1 MSEDLELLRAA
12 EGQRRLPTR
21 RNFLRGSGAVAAAG
35 VTTLAT
41 RGLLGGDAEGAT
53 RSAAQASATSTRG
66 TRHAV
71 HPLQQTAQN
80 AVIFGVPAVLQSRY
94 LTASDQ
100 AGIERNQFSVN
111 LTLSTPAS
119 HVAGP
124 NDDTLYGLTWLDLTD
139 GPQVIEVPATHGRYY
154 SIQLIDM
161 WSNAFAYIGLRATG
175 DQAGAYAITPPG
187 WSSRRLPAGVKQIK
201 SPTKRLLA
209 LVRTFVKDPADLDA
223 AQKIHTSYTT
233 GPLSRYPNGRI
244 KSTIVPDASALNVF
258 APIDLTGSDISLYDE
273 INSLIDEYPPLP
285 ADAIYAK
292 TLRPVGIDVRH
303 YSQPNATLAPIL
315 EAAIKPAIGQ
325 ILADLPTLQ
334 TQVDGWSVNLHV
346 ANITHDP
353 LRRAALTIY
362 GPGTH
367 VAKEALYFGIAQ
379 VDGLPLT
386 GAHDY
391 TLTFPKGQLP
401 PVGAFW
407 SLILYDATTFWLV
420 ANPINRYEVASHT
433 DGLVYGADGS
443 LTIAVQNGQPGSP
456 SVNWLPAPTGA
467 FRLILRTYIPKP
479 AILDGAWAPPPLK
492 QIG

>member
-1 MSEDLELLRAA
+1 MGEGLEPLQATDGPSGLA
-12 EGQRRLPTR
+12 TR
-21 RNFLRGSGAVAAAG
+21 RSFLRGSGAVAAAG

-41 RGLLGGDAEGAT
+41 GGLLSGVADGAT
-53 RSAAQASATSTRG
+53 HTTTQTASTSTADR
-66 TRHAV
+66 RHAV
-71 HPLQQTAQN
+71 LPLQQTAQN
-80 AVIFGVPAVLQSRY
+80 AVIFGAPAVLESRY
-94 LTASDQ
+94 FKLSEQ
-100 AGIERNQFSVN
+100 AGITLNRFSVN
-111 LTLSTPAS
+111 LTLSTPDT

-124 NDDTLYGLTWLDLTD
+124 NDDTLYGLTWLDLTE

-161 WSNAFAYIGLRATG
+161 WSNSFAYIGLRATG
-175 DQAGAYAITPPG
+175 DRAGAFAITPPG
-187 WSSRRLPAGVKQIK
+187 WSGKLPAGVKQIK
-201 SPTKRLLA
+201 ATTKRLLA
-209 LVRTFVKDPADLDA
+209 LVRTFVKDPKDLPA

-233 GPLSRYPNGRI
+233 GPLSSYPRGRI
-244 KSTIVPDASALNVF
+244 KSRIVPDAAALNVF
-258 APIDLTGSDISLYDE
+258 APIDLTGSDASLYKE
-273 INSLIDEYPPLP
+273 INSLINEYPPLP
-285 ADAIYAK
+285 ADAKHAK
-292 TLRPVGIDVRH
+292 TLRSVGVDVKH
-303 YSQPNATLAPIL
+303 YAQPSSTLTAVL
-315 EAAIKPAIGQ
+315 QAAIKPAIGQ

-346 ANITHDP
+346 AKVTHDP

-367 VAKEALYFGIAQ
+367 VAMEALYFGVGQ
-379 VDGLPLT
+379 LDGLPLT

-433 DGLVYGADGS
+433 DGLIYGADGA
-443 LTIAVQNGQPGSP
+443 LTIAVQPTQPSSP
-456 SVNWLPAPTGA
+456 AVNWLPAPAGA

-479 AILDGAWAPPPLK
+479 AILDGAWTPPPLT
-492 QIG
+492 QTA

>member
-1 MSEDLELLRAA
+1 MGEGLEALEATDGRS
-12 EGQRRLPTR
+12 GLPTR
-21 RNFLRGSGAVAAAG
+21 RNFLRGSGALAAAS

-41 RGLLGGDAEGAT
+41 GGLLGGVADGAT
-53 RSAAQASATSTRG
+53 PATAQTAPTSTADG
-66 TRHAV
+66 RHATLS
-71 HPLQQTAQN
+71 PQQTAQN

-94 LTASDQ
+94 LKASDS
-100 AGIERNQFSVN
+100 AGITRNQFSVN
-111 LTLSTPAS
+111 LTLSTPAT

-161 WSNAFAYIGLRATG
+161 WSNSFAYIGLRATG
-175 DQAGAYAITPPG
+175 DRAGAYAITPPG
-187 WSSRRLPAGVKQIK
+187 WSGKLPSRVKQIK

-209 LVRTFVKDPADLDA
+209 LVRTFVKDPKDLKA
-223 AQKIHTSYTT
+223 AQRIHTSYTT

-244 KSTIVPDASALNVF
+244 KSRIVPDAAALNVF
-258 APIDLTGSDISLYDE
+258 APIDLTGSNISLYEE
-273 INSLIDEYPPLP
+273 INSLIKEYPPLA
-285 ADAIYAK
+285 ADATYAK
-292 TLRPVGIDVRH
+292 TLRSVGVDIRH
-303 YSQPNATLAPIL
+303 YVKPSATLAAVL
-315 EAAIKPAIGQ
+315 QAAIKPAIGQ

-334 TQVDGWSVNLHV
+334 TQTDGWSVNLHV

-379 VDGLPLT
+379 HDGLPLT

-391 TLTFPKGQLP
+391 TLTFAKGQQP

-420 ANPINRYEVASHT
+420 ANPINRYEIASHT
-433 DGLVYGADGS
+433 DGLVYAADGS
-443 LTIAVQNGQPGSP
+443 LTIAVQQGQPS
-456 SVNWLPAPTGA
+456 SSAVNWLPAPAGA

-479 AILDGAWAPPPLK
+479 AIFDGAWTPPPLTETA
-492 QIG
+492 

>member
-1 MSEDLELLRAA
+1 MSESVEPLQSADGPRGLA
-12 EGQRRLPTR
+12 TR
-21 RNFLRGSGAVAAAG
+21 RNFLRGSGAVAVAG
-35 VTTLAT
+35 VSTLAT
-41 RGLLGGDAEGAT
+41 GGLLGGVADGAT
-53 RSAAQASATSTRG
+53 QTTSQTAWTSTADR
-66 TRHAV
+66 RHAV
-71 HPLQQTAQN
+71 LPVQQTSQN

-94 LTASDQ
+94 LKLSEQ
-100 AGIERNQFSVN
+100 AGITLNQFSVN
-111 LTLSTPAS
+111 LTLSTPAT

-124 NDDTLYGLTWLDLTD
+124 NDDTLYGLTWLDLTE

-161 WSNAFAYIGLRATG
+161 WSNSFAYIGLRATG
-175 DQAGAYAITPPG
+175 DGAGAYAITPPG
-187 WSSRRLPAGVKQIK
+187 WSGKLPAGVKQIK
-201 SPTKRLLA
+201 ATTKRLLA
-209 LVRTFVKDPADLDA
+209 LVRTFVKDPKDLPA

-233 GPLSRYPNGRI
+233 GPLSSYPRGRI
-244 KSTIVPDASALNVF
+244 KSRIVPDAAALNVF
-258 APIDLTGSDISLYDE
+258 APIDLTGSDASLYKE
-273 INSLIDEYPPLP
+273 INSLINEYPPLP
-285 ADAIYAK
+285 ADAKHAK
-292 TLRPVGIDVRH
+292 TLRSVGVDVKH
-303 YSQPNATLAPIL
+303 YAQPSSTLTAVL
-315 EAAIKPAIGQ
+315 QAAIKPAIGQ

-346 ANITHDP
+346 AKVTHDP

-367 VAKEALYFGIAQ
+367 VAMEALYFGVGQ
-379 VDGLPLT
+379 LDGLPLT

-433 DGLVYGADGS
+433 DGLIYGADGA
-443 LTIAVQNGQPGSP
+443 LTIAVQPTQPSSP
-456 SVNWLPAPTGA
+456 AVNWLPAPAGA

-479 AILDGAWAPPPLK
+479 AILDGAWTPPPLT
-492 QIG
+492 QTA